1 MTQLFFDKVT
11 KEYDST
17 KALENLSFGVEA
29 GEFIFIIGPSGAGK
43 STLIKLLIREDFPT
57 SGAIYFNDQNI
68 FEIPKKELP
77 AFRRKIGIVFQD
89 FKVLNSKSVFENVA
103 ISLEVVNTPDS
114 EIKEVVPN
122 VLSLV
127 GLLEKTGSYPGTLSG
142 GEKQRLAIAR
152 ALAHEPSILVADEP
166 TGMIDPL
173 ASEEVMAVFEKVNSL
188 GTTIL
193 MSTHNQDIVNR
204 YKKRVLKLQKGKL
217 ISDKSGGYSE

>member
-1 MTQLFFDKVT
+1 MAQLFFDKVT
-11 KEYDST
+11 KEYAEA
-17 KALENLSFGVEA
+17 KALENITFGVEP
-29 GEFIFIIGPSGAGK
+29 GEFVFIIGPSGAGK

-68 FEIPKKELP
+68 LEIPKKELP
-77 AFRRKIGIVFQD
+77 DFRRKIGIVFQD
-89 FKVLNSKSVFENVA
+89 FKVLNSKNVFENVA
-103 ISLEVVNTPDS
+103 VSLEVVNTPDS

-217 ISDKSGGYSE
+217 VSDKNGGYSE

>member
-1 MTQLFFDKVT
+1 MAQLFFDKVT
-11 KEYDST
+11 KEYANT
-17 KALENLSFGVEA
+17 KALENITFGVEP
-29 GEFIFIIGPSGAGK
+29 GEFVFIIGPSGAGK

-57 SGAIYFNDQNI
+57 SGAVYFNEQNI

-77 AFRRKIGIVFQD
+77 VFRRKIGIVFQD
-89 FKVLNSKSVFENVA
+89 FKVLNSKNVFENVA
-103 ISLEVVNTPDS
+103 ISLEVVNTPES

-204 YKKRVLKLQKGKL
+204 YKKRVLKLQRGKL
-217 ISDKSGGYSE
+217 VSDKSGGYSE